1 VVDFQ
6 ATLADRLRVTRRRRG
21 WSREALARAAGVSYA
36 AVVQVESGRRSDV
49 RLTTISAL
57 AGALGVSLDYLIAR
71 SGAPASLLEHQVLT
85 YRSDEELLA
94 ASLGFVEEGIAN
106 DEPVLVV
113 TTPHNIRLLR
123 RALKR
128 DDEANATFR
137 SAARWYRSPLAAL
150 TAYQRFAMAALDA
163 GHHWVRVV
171 GQPVWTGRSPQQVEA
186 WIRYEALINIAFSP
200 IAATIICL
208 YDARETAPEVLARAQ
223 ATHCQLRTAEAV
235 VANEDVRAAEDVLLG
250 LPR

>member
-1 VVDFQ
+1 MDFQ

-21 WSREALARAAGVSYA
+21 WSREALARAAGVSYG

-57 AGALGVSLDYLIAR
+57 AGALGVSLDYLIGR

-94 ASLGFVEEGIAN
+94 ASLGFVEDGIVN

-123 RALKR
+123 RALNR
-128 DDEANATFR
+128 DEANATFR

-171 GQPVWTGRSPQQVEA
+171 GQPVWAGRSPQQVEA

-223 ATHCQLRTAEAV
+223 ATHRQLRTAESV
-235 VANEDVRAAEDVLLG
+235 VANEDVGVAEDVLLG